1 MIPLVPW
8 PFMGLQALHESGK
21 KDGLWSKSNPA
32 ALEDQDCFTA
42 LERRRG
48 FGKSWVRR
56 LEDV

>member
-1 MIPLVPW
+1 
-8 PFMGLQALHESGK
+8 MGLQALHESGK